1 MISNKIK
8 EKDMPE
14 VWSEFYSEGF
24 FGYGEKG
31 DFQYFSFWHILPILI
46 LIAGII
52 LTYIFREKIANS
64 KHEKTFRFILGC
76 VMLLAEFGFFWRLL
90 YVGPGTTT
98 LHTMMNKLPIQVCEW
113 TCIFAVLMVLTENK
127 HLFDIDVTVCLTLG
141 VSALI
146 LPAVILD
153 SGPRYF
159 RYYQFWLEHI
169 VPIYSVFYM
178 MFVKGFRYD
187 IKKIYKPIIFLFILA
202 GFSMLANYYI
212 PEANYMYLQGDALGE
227 AITSVIPSNQFARF
241 GLFAAITLSLF
252 GIEFLIF
259 FLVRYFKKKKEAD
272 SERLM
277 ENN

>member
-1 MISNKIK
+1 MIPNIIK

-98 LHTMMNKLPIQVCEW
+98 LHTMMHKLPIQVCEW

-187 IKKIYKPIIFLFILA
+187 IKKIYKPVIFLFILA

-227 AITSVIPSNQFARF
+227 AITSIIPSNQFARF
-241 GLFAAITLSLF
+241 GLFAAITLLLF

-259 FLVRYFKKKKEAD
+259 FLVRYFKKKKETD
-272 SERLM
+272 SERLT

>member
-1 MISNKIK
+1 MIFNKIK

-24 FGYGEKG
+24 FGYGKKG
-31 DFQYFSFWHILPILI
+31 DFQYFSFWHFLPILI
-46 LIAGII
+46 LIGGII

-98 LHTMMNKLPIQVCEW
+98 LHTMMHKLPIQVCEW

-227 AITSVIPSNQFARF
+227 AITSIIPSNQFARF
-241 GLFAAITLSLF
+241 GLFTAITLLLF

-272 SERLM
+272 SERLT
-277 ENN
+277 EKN

>member
-8 EKDMPE
+8 GKDMSE

-46 LIAGII
+46 LIAAII

-98 LHTMMNKLPIQVCEW
+98 LHTMMHKLPIQVCEW

-212 PEANYMYLQGDALGE
+212 PEANYMYLQGNALGE
-227 AITSVIPSNQFARF
+227 AITSIIPSNQFARF
-241 GLFAAITLSLF
+241 GLFTAITLLLF

-272 SERLM
+272 SERLT